1 MSFKKFYSPKKSIQF
16 LSFIYLSFNFQKI
29 YVRFIEYMPFNGN
42 KFEKNKMVPYSEMLK
57 IIQMRYPMV
66 LKIKDPLNS
75 TAKVCLTN
83 FEF

>member
-1 MSFKKFYSPKKSIQF
+1 
-16 LSFIYLSFNFQKI
+16 
-29 YVRFIEYMPFNGN
+29 MPFNGN